1 MDRGGPDDPT
11 ARPLAAACV
20 LATVAALGATGGA
33 LAQSSAT
40 LNLHGVEDAAV
51 QVPGLGSSAGQV
63 RGLAVHGENGDALG
77 RVERVLATRGGRV
90 VALAVEV
97 EDGLLGLGDREVV
110 LMLDQLRRE
119 GDRLVTPL
127 TRAQIKAQPP
137 WRR

>member
-1 MDRGGPDDPT
+1 
-11 ARPLAAACV
+11 
-20 LATVAALGATGGA
+20 
-33 LAQSSAT
+33 
-40 LNLHGVEDAAV
+40 LHGVEDAAV
-51 QVPGLGSSAGQV
+51 QVPVLGSSAGQV